1 MSGSMVRR
9 LDRVVVRDSVQEVNV
24 QVSADLQQR
33 SDAGDAEGSWGG
45 CVLLQAFPPRGQAQL
60 LSPQLYHHSHET
72 PMSCF
77 FIPSDVL
84 ALGEHHLTSTQ

>member
-9 LDRVVVRDSVQEVNV
+9 LDRVVVRDSIQEVNV

-45 CVLLQAFPPRGQAQL
+45 CVLLQAFPPRGQAQGGTVIITPALSPLTRDPNVL
-60 LSPQLYHHSHET
+60 LSH
-72 PMSCF
+72 
-77 FIPSDVL
+77 
-84 ALGEHHLTSTQ
+84 TQ